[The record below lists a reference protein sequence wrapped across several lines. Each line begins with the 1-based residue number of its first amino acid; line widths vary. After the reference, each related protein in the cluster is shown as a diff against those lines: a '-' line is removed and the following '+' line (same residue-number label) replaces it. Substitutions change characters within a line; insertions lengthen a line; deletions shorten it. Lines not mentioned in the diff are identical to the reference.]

1 MIKVIE
7 TRKKYWAE
15 TNEYQLEID
24 GNRHTFTVYDSSHEE
39 PHWIFDGEHYD
50 DSEEYVLEDITI
62 EDLLSN
68 L

>member
-1 MIKVIE
+1 MIKVIN

-24 GNRHTFTVYDSSHEE
+24 GNQHTFTVYDSSHEE

-50 DSEEYVLEDITI
+50 DEDDSPLIGITI
-62 EDLLSN
+62 ADLLTW